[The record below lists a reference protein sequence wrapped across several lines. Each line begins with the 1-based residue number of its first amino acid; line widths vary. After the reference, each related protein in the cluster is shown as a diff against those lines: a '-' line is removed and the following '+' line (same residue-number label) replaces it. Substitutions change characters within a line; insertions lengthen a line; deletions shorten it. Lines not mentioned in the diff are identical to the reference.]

1 MTSIADK
8 KVAFIHY
15 ILRDDEGDTI
25 DSSRDADPMPYLHGS
40 GSIVPGLEKA
50 LEGKSKGDIVKAVV
64 PPEEAYGELSGAP
77 PQPVPRDAFEGA
89 TPEPGMPLV
98 VEDDEGNHLQ
108 LWVKEVGETE
118 VLITHD
124 HPLAGVTLH
133 FEVEIMDVRDATA
146 EELAHGHAHH
156 GDGHHHH

>member
-1 MTSIADK
+1 MTLIADN

-15 ILRDDEGDTI
+15 ILRDDDGDTI

-50 LEGKSKGDIVKAVV
+50 LEGKAKGDVVKAVIA
-64 PPEEAYGELSGAP
+64 PEDGYGEPSGAP
-77 PQPVPRDAFEGA
+77 PQPVPRQAFEGA
-89 TPEPGMPLV
+89 EPQAGMPLV

>member
-1 MTSIADK
+1 MTLIADN
-8 KVAFIHY
+8 KVAFFHY
-15 ILRDDEGDTI
+15 ILRDDDGDTI
-25 DSSRDADPMPYLHGS
+25 DSS
-40 GSIVPGLEKA
+40 
-50 LEGKSKGDIVKAVV
+50 
-64 PPEEAYGELSGAP
+64 PEDGYGEPSGAP
-77 PQPVPRDAFEGA
+77 PQPVPRQAFEGA
-89 TPEPGMPLV
+89 EPQAGMPLV